1 MRILLCPDSFKES
14 LGAWHVAQAL
24 AQGFRRALPQAHCH
38 LLPLA
43 DGGEGTVEALV
54 AATGG
59 RVVRV
64 PAHDPLMRPRE
75 AEFGLLGDGVTAAI
89 ELAAASGL
97 ALLPPEERN
106 PLVTSTF
113 GLGELMKAALDAG
126 CRRLVVGIGGSA
138 TNDGGA
144 GLATALGAR
153 LLDADG
159 QLLPPGGAAL
169 ARLAHADLRGLDP
182 RLALTEILVACDVT
196 NPLTG
201 PQGASAVYGPQKG
214 ADPGMVEVLDAA
226 LAHYA
231 TVLAKQLGRAV
242 AQVPGAGAAGGTG
255 AGLMAFLGAQLRP
268 GFALV
273 ADAVGLAA
281 QIAQADWVVTGEG
294 KIDEQTRFGKVP
306 FGVAQLAAVYQKP
319 VLAFAGTIGAGAE
332 VMYQHGL
339 LGIFPIVDRPMPL
352 TQALAQAPA
361 LLERAAERVGRL
373 LAFYQ
378 PG

>member
-1 MRILLCPDSFKES
+1 LRILLCPDSFKES
-14 LGAWHVAQAL
+14 LSAWHVAQAL
-24 AQGFRRALPQAHCH
+24 ARGFARALPQAQCQ

-54 AATGG
+54 AATDG

-64 PAHDPLMRPRE
+64 PALDPLLRPCE
-75 AEFGLLGDGVTAAI
+75 AEFGLLGDGTTAAI

-97 ALLPPEERN
+97 ALLRPEERN

-113 GLGELMKAALDAG
+113 GLGELIKAALDAG

-144 GLATALGAR
+144 GLATALGAK
-153 LLDADG
+153 LLDAQG
-159 QLLPPGGAAL
+159 QPLPPGGAAL
-169 ARLAHADLRGLDP
+169 AQLAQIDVSGLDP
-182 RLALTEILVACDVT
+182 RLAHTEILVACDVT
-196 NPLTG
+196 NPLNG

-214 ADPGMVEVLDAA
+214 ATTSMVQQLDAA

-231 TVLAKQLGRAV
+231 NVLAQQLGRAV
-242 AQVPGAGAAGGTG
+242 AAVPGAGAAGGTG

-273 ADAVGLAA
+273 AEAVGLAA

-294 KIDEQTRFGKVP
+294 KIDEQTQFGKVP
-306 FGVAQLAAVYQKP
+306 FGVAQLATVHQKP

-332 VMYQHGL
+332 ALYGHGL

-352 TQALAQAPA
+352 AQAIEQAPA